1 MMQGM
6 VINMEEAR
14 LQTLAQV
21 KAFLDGIAEVIAGRS
36 QEPTATVKV

>member
-6 VINMEEAR
+6 VIDIGEAR

-21 KAFLDGIAEVIAGRS
+21 KAFWTGYPHD
-36 QEPTATVKV
+36 